1 MSIDFPLFFFLSI
14 FFFIFVFFF
23 LKPKKKLKETS
34 GDLGDLRVKDLPPTT
49 ESMICGSRIS
59 AFASSPL
66 YLIFEFWSELAAAL
80 R

>member
-1 MSIDFPLFFFLSI
+1 MSIDFPLFFFI
-14 FFFIFVFFF
+14 FLCFFF

-34 GDLGDLRVKDLPPTT
+34 GDLEDLRVKDLPPTT